1 MTGWRLAYDSRN
13 WDEVEN
19 WWRACDNLHDLQV
32 LLDQLRWDVPQLS
45 LENGMEK
52 DARHVFPE
60 EAPEEWRGGAEILF
74 LGELEAKAFGDP
86 ADEVSQWEDLSA
98 NTAAIMQG
106 FLNAQEVTEGYRAL
120 SRSAHAETALELLE
134 TIEREATAMC
144 AEIDPD
150 GTNASERSW
159 LMGVIA
165 QAAVAAFTAGVH
177 ARAAAGKEIEHH
189 AVRGTKVLKGTQS
202 AGAATAAANWPKRK
216 ALLAEMNRLIA
227 LGHTKSDAARLAS
240 KKGLG
245 TSFEAN
251 RKALYRAEKAQ
262 K

>member
-1 MTGWRLAYDSRN
+1 MTGWRQAYDSRN
-13 WDEVEN
+13 WEEVET
-19 WWRACDNLHDLQV
+19 WWQACDDFHHLQA
-32 LLDQLRWDVPQLS
+32 LLDQLRRDVPRLR

-60 EAPEEWRGGAEILF
+60 EAPEAWRGGAEILF

-86 ADEVSQWEDLSA
+86 ADEVFQWEDLSA
-98 NTAAIMQG
+98 NTAAMMRG
-106 FLNAQEVTEGYRAL
+106 FISAQEVTEGYRAL
-120 SRSAHAETALELLE
+120 SRSAHAEAALELLE
-134 TIEREATAMC
+134 TIEREAAAMS

-150 GTNASERSW
+150 GTNPSERSW
-159 LMGVIA
+159 LMGVIG
-165 QAAVAAFTAGVH
+165 QAAVAAFKAGVH

-189 AVRGTKVLKGTQS
+189 AVRGNKVLKGTQS
-202 AGAATAAANWPKRK
+202 ACAATAAANRPKRK
-216 ALLAEMNRLIA
+216 ALLAEINRLIA